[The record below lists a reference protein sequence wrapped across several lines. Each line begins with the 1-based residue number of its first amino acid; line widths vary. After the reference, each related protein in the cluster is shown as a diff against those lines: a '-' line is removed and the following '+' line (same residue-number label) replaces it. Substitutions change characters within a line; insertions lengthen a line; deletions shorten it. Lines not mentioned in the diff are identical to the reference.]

1 MRDLG
6 RSVIGIGTLA
16 ACIALGGGV
25 ARADV
30 TANFFSSTAVVGGSD
45 WTYQVTLDSIQHVD
59 NTTFPNFVTVY
70 DFGPNTY
77 LPGLTTGSLVNWI
90 GSSNLTDT
98 PAFETTPT
106 DNATLANFR
115 LTAPANTIITAPG
128 VLGTF
133 TLLSPFGPNTVGTRT
148 VSNDGQALQIV
159 QPLGEH
165 GNVGSTIAPVVPAPI
180 LGAGLPGLIAACGA
194 LVGLA
199 RRRRQQVA

>member
-1 MRDLG
+1 MRDLR

-25 ARADV
+25 ARADIS
-30 TANFFSSTAVVGGSD
+30 ANFLSSTTVVGGSD
-45 WTYQVTLDSIQHVD
+45 WTYQVTLDAIQHVD

-70 DFGPNTY
+70 DFGPSTFQ
-77 LPGLTTGSLVNWI
+77 GSTGSLVGWLP
-90 GSSNLTDT
+90 SSNLTDT
-98 PAFETTPT
+98 AAFETTPT
-106 DNATLANFR
+106 DNSTLANFR
-115 LTAPANTIITAPG
+115 LTAPPNTIINLPG
-128 VLGTF
+128 ILGTF
-133 TLLSPFGPNTVGTRT
+133 TLLSPFGPDTVGTRT

-194 LVGLA
+194 LIGLA